1 MNMHA
6 TTEQLLEIKDG
17 LQNGASQH
25 VSGCDHC
32 QNELKILES
41 IGCEMFAAADQQP
54 RPESWARIEQALVES
69 RADSTPAAQWQS
81 NSLMASAASD
91 TNNFENDF
99 QNDFENDI
107 KLEESGI
114 GSSAGDV
121 TPRDVPVELLIANS
135 AQTKSNFNNL
145 SKAIY
150 SLAAS
155 IMVTGFIGLFVYG
168 QQSAERQQS
177 ELLQANIQELMLNS
191 RAMELAYQNVALQTE
206 LLTTAEQTEA
216 ERLYWRI
223 SYLDQMIHDNNVNS
237 QSNPERVETLWND
250 RIEALTELNKL
261 YFQRQQ
267 TMDDSEI

>member
-1 MNMHA
+1 MHA

-25 VSGCDHC
+25 VSSCDQC

-41 IGCEMFAAADQQP
+41 IGCEIFAAADQDP
-54 RPESWARIEQALVES
+54 RPESWERIEQALVEK
-69 RADSTPAAQWQS
+69 RAEPEAANDWQVS
-81 NSLMASAASD
+81 SLMADVS
-91 TNNFENDF
+91 NNTAHQKNF
-99 QNDFENDI
+99 QIGER
-107 KLEESGI
+107 SI
-114 GSSAGDV
+114 GSSAEDL
-121 TPRDVPVELLIANS
+121 TARDVPVELLIANS
-135 AQTKSNFNNL
+135 VQNKSNFNSL

-155 IMVTGFIGLFVYG
+155 IMVTGFVGLFIYG
-168 QQSAERQQS
+168 QQSAERQQT

-250 RIEALTELNKL
+250 RIEALTELNKI